1 MTPII
6 PVAHDFICP
15 YCWVGWL
22 QVRRMQQEF
31 GVEVEWLGYELWP
44 QSLEWPEDGPA
55 VAPPA
60 NRPPTPTKLSLLCLL
75 DGVTIPVRE
84 RPKKMRT
91 FNAHQAVEYA
101 KSYGV
106 QDELVGRLY
115 RALWEEGLE
124 INHPDII
131 IELATGLVPN
141 LDDLRQSMTDD
152 RFGDKVVDFD
162 DDAYSKG
169 IYNVPT
175 YFIGQ
180 DRLAEQP
187 YSEVKKALNTFLQ
200 QADELTEIYRN
211 IEFPKGVG
219 SRPYTFINMVSTV
232 DGKIITGERDENVS
246 DLGSNYDHFIMH
258 RLENKAD
265 GVLVG
270 AGSLRASGSKWNPK
284 TEFRVVVTESGR
296 LDFESEF
303 LKNGTPVVLTTE
315 SCAFPFPDS
324 VRVIRLPGNRINWSV
339 AMERLFDLGIKKLN
353 VLGGSVVNSQLF
365 RAEVIDEIFLTIAP
379 KIKLGEGVPTIA
391 DGEPLLRSEVKH
403 FNLIEHHRI
412 GSELFLR
419 YRR

>member
-1 MTPII
+1 
-6 PVAHDFICP
+6 
-15 YCWVGWL
+15 
-22 QVRRMQQEF
+22 
-31 GVEVEWLGYELWP
+31 
-44 QSLEWPEDGPA
+44 
-55 VAPPA
+55 
-60 NRPPTPTKLSLLCLL
+60 
-75 DGVTIPVRE
+75 
-84 RPKKMRT
+84 
-91 FNAHQAVEYA
+91 
-101 KSYGV
+101 
-106 QDELVGRLY
+106 
-115 RALWEEGLE
+115 
-124 INHPDII
+124 
-131 IELATGLVPN
+131 LVPN
-141 LDDLRQSMTDD
+141 LDDLRQAMTED

-175 YFIGQ
+175 YFIGEE
-180 DRLAEQP
+180 RLAEQP
-187 YSEVKKALNTFLQ
+187 YSEIQQALNTFLQ
-200 QADELTEIYRN
+200 QTDELTEIYRH
-211 IEFPKGVG
+211 IEFPQGVG

-284 TEFRVVVTESGR
+284 TEYRVVVTESGR

-303 LKNGTPVVLTTE
+303 LKNGTPVVLTSEACT
-315 SCAFPFPDS
+315 FPFPDS
-324 VRVIRLPGNRINWSV
+324 VRVIRLPGNRIDWSV
-339 AMERLFDLGIKKLN
+339 AMERLFDIGIKKLN
-353 VLGGSVVNSQLF
+353 VLGGSVVNSQLI